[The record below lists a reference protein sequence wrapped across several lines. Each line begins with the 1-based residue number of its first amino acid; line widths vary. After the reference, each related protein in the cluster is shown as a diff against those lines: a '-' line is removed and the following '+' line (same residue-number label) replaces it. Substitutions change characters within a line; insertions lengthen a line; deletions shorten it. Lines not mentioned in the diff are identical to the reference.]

1 MGREMGAGGEGVGG
15 EGEGKGEGEG
25 EVGEEAEKGMVL
37 LTEFPCTG
45 VSF

>member
-1 MGREMGAGGEGVGG
+1 MERGREAGRGGEGVGG
-15 EGEGKGEGEG
+15 EGERKGEGE
-25 EVGEEAEKGMVL
+25 VREEAEKGMVL

>member
-1 MGREMGAGGEGVGG
+1 MGAGGEGVGG